1 MLIEYFIMSLLSY
14 IDNKKGTASILVDT
28 VPFLL
33 FYYSTVYFPKPFEMK
48 GSAMKSD
55 SCQ

>member
-1 MLIEYFIMSLLSY
+1 MLIEYSIMLFLSY
-14 IDNKKGTASILVDT
+14 MNNKKGTVSILVDT
-28 VPFLL
+28 VPFVWL
-33 FYYSTVYFPKPFEMK
+33 YSVYFPKPFEMK